1 MEKLEISKTEA
12 KALLSLAKKLGVVES
27 SIPVQPLVEALPN
40 LNFVE
45 VAEEVIEDY
54 SDETAFT
61 QDEIGNFVPV
71 QPSVETVEPSVQ
83 ANKAAAKAAKKE
95 FNQGLNRKINS
106 LTGIA
111 SKSAKAGDMVK
122 AATSL
127 QEAMELTPSHW
138 TSVQKSVIA
147 KANELGFTTSA

>member
-27 SIPVQPLVEALPN
+27 SIPV
-40 LNFVE
+40 LNEVE
-45 VAEEVIEDY
+45 VAEEVQPTVELI
-54 SDETAFT
+54 

-106 LTGIA
+106 LKGIA
-111 SKSAKAGDMVK
+111 SKSAKAGDMVT
-122 AATSL
+122 AAAKL

-138 TSVQKSVIA
+138 TSVQMSVIA
-147 KANELGFTTSA
+147 KAKELGFTTSA

>member
-27 SIPVQPLVEALPN
+27 SIPV
-40 LNFVE
+40 LNEVE
-45 VAEEVIEDY
+45 VAEEVQPSVELI
-54 SDETAFT
+54 

-83 ANKAAAKAAKKE
+83 NANKALAKQAKKE

-106 LTGIA
+106 LKGIA
-111 SKSAKAGDMVK
+111 SKSAKAGDMVT
-122 AATSL
+122 AATKL

-138 TSVQKSVIA
+138 TSVQMSVIA
-147 KANELGFTTSA
+147 KAKELGFTTSA

>member
-27 SIPVQPLVEALPN
+27 SIPV
-40 LNFVE
+40 LNEVE
-45 VAEEVIEDY
+45 VAEEVQPTVELI
-54 SDETAFT
+54 

-83 ANKAAAKAAKKE
+83 TTKAA
-95 FNQGLNRKINS
+95 
-106 LTGIA
+106 
-111 SKSAKAGDMVK
+111 AKAGDMVT
-122 AATSL
+122 AAAKL

-138 TSVQKSVIA
+138 TSVQMSVIA
-147 KANELGFTTSA
+147 KAKELGFTTSA